1 MALPEILVFHLS
13 QLLLLFPQLLRL
25 ALVVKRIP
33 PFLFL
38 LHDGRFEGIFL
49 RVLAPTSHL
58 GLHLA
63 VVFHPG
69 LLALL
74 DSLFLREFLPFGWG
88 LLLRQALAPG
98 QQSRALRKFEIEP
111 GEIEVMDLL
120 FLRQRL
126 NGKDLLFLGIDCSL
140 VGEIDVLD
148 QSVSKGLLQDLG
160 VVGDGGG
167 VVEGEA
173 SEVNLLIG
181 FHWD

>member
-1 MALPEILVFHLS
+1 
-13 QLLLLFPQLLRL
+13 
-25 ALVVKRIP
+25 
-33 PFLFL
+33 
-38 LHDGRFEGIFL
+38 
-49 RVLAPTSHL
+49 
-58 GLHLA
+58 
-63 VVFHPG
+63 
-69 LLALL
+69 
-74 DSLFLREFLPFGWG
+74 
-88 LLLRQALAPG
+88 
-98 QQSRALRKFEIEP
+98 
-111 GEIEVMDLL
+111 MDLL

-126 NGKDLLFLGIDCSL
+126 NSKDLLFLGIDCCL